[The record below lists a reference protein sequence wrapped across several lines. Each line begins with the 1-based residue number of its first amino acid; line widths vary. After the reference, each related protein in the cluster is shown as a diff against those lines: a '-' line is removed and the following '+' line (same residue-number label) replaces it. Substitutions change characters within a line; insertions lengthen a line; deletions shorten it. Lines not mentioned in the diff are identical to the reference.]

1 MVLMNSSKA
10 ARNAASIVNRTNVCG
25 GSKKGGLAPSS
36 GYWFMQNNP
45 NLTGSTNTQFGLV
58 CKGNFT
64 NPSQS
69 AWRAI
74 RRY

>member
-1 MVLMNSSKA
+1 MNSSKS
-10 ARNAASIVNRTNVCG
+10 ARNAASICNRTNVCG
-25 GSKKGGLAPSS
+25 GNKKGGLAPNS

-45 NLTGSTNTQFGLV
+45 NLVGSTQTQFGLV
-58 CKGNFT
+58 CVGNYT

>member
-1 MVLMNSSKA
+1 MVLMNASKS

-25 GSKKGGLAPSS
+25 GNKKGGLAPSS

-45 NLTGSTNTQFGLV
+45 NLVGSTQTQFGLV

>member
-1 MVLMNSSKA
+1 MVYMSGSKS
-10 ARNAASIVNRTNVCG
+10 ARNAASIVNRTNICG
-25 GSKKGGLAPSS
+25 GNKKGGLVSRIGVLSA
-36 GYWFMQNNP
+36 
-45 NLTGSTNTQFGLV
+45 NLSAYQEATNTQFGLV
-58 CKGNFT
+58 CKGNYS